1 MRDEDED
8 EAHDN
13 PDHDG
18 GIQTA
23 VRVWFADPSAA
34 KAKYGPIASWDVS
47 EVTDLSYL
55 FDNQAG
61 FNEDLSRWNVS
72 NVVNMQCLFYGATSF
87 NGDLSRW
94 NVSSVVHVSYM
105 FHRATLFNG
114 DLSRWNV
121 SNVVHMSS
129 MFGGATLFNGDLSR
143 WNVSNVEAMSRMFHG
158 ATSFNRQLDGAW
170 STSTADKTYMFL
182 NSPGTIAGR
191 TKRAHGA
198 ICTYACR

>member
-47 EVTDLSYL
+47 EVTEMRGL
-55 FDNQAG
+55 FN
-61 FNEDLSRWNVS
+61 
-72 NVVNMQCLFYGATSF
+72 GATSF

-121 SNVVHMSS
+121 SNVAHMSS

-191 TKRAHGA
+191 TKCATTGTIA
-198 ICTYACR
+198 VNS

>member
-47 EVTDLSYL
+47 EVTEMRGL
-55 FDNQAG
+55 FN
-61 FNEDLSRWNVS
+61 
-72 NVVNMQCLFYGATSF
+72 GATSF

-94 NVSSVVHVSYM
+94 NVSSVEDMNSM
-105 FHRATLFNG
+105 FYGATSFNG
-114 DLSRWNV
+114 DLSRWEV
-121 SNVVHMSS
+121 GQVEYMDHM
-129 MFGGATLFNGDLSR
+129 FD
-143 WNVSNVEAMSRMFHG
+143 G
-158 ATSFNRQLDGAW
+158 ATSFTRQLDQAW
-170 STSTADKTYMFL
+170 STSTAGKYRML
-182 NSPGTIAGR
+182 RNSPGTIAGR
-191 TKRAHGA
+191 TKDAGGSIR
-198 ICTYACR
+198 